1 MGVISTKGATVW
13 VKCPPPKKLRHSSE
27 ILRPCVR
34 QLGSNYKSVEFCL
47 YLRESDGLLCT
58 Y

>member
-1 MGVISTKGATVW
+1 MGVISSKGATVW
-13 VKCPPPKKLRHSSE
+13 VEMQEKLRHSSE
-27 ILRPCVR
+27 IPRPCVR
-34 QLGSNYKSVEFCL
+34 QLGSNYKSTEFCL